1 MSSNSR
7 PPQKSVRQWDGQW
20 IWCKGEA
27 KPYHFYLYARKT
39 FILDDKPTSAQL
51 HITASDRYVLYVNGR
66 YLGRGP
72 ARSDPRRK
80 SYDTYDVA
88 ASLQKGANVIGVR
101 AYHYG
106 MPARGEPRA
115 VTQYFYE
122 APLVGEGWGS
132 WTGGSYSIGERAGL
146 WVQLDITAA
155 SGAKTVV
162 ASDETWRTRPAQ
174 AWNRSVRLI
183 NSLLGS
189 TEVFDANTDPTDW
202 MSLNFDD
209 SDWEPAWEL
218 PTSDLEWFLLEAR
231 ELPMLLERNRFP
243 TAVMEAGELVD
254 LALPGQ
260 IDIPELMG
268 AEPHF
273 PHEYSIIEDVDALL
287 NGDEAAAT
295 FQNQFVEGKGL
306 RAPYILID
314 FGRQVFGFP
323 RVRMRAPRGA
333 MLDMTY
339 GQQIQAGRIPPAV
352 RYGDRYIAREGQQIW
367 EVSEYKQ
374 FRYLQLTVRSNY
386 QPLTIESVS
395 VNEYVYPADER
406 GNVNCSDAMLSNLWR
421 ACVDTTYLHMEDTL
435 VCDAYRERVPWPTG
449 DGGHGLYM
457 LFAAYGDLPL
467 ADRYLRMAPLSGRG
481 DGMLQMVYPPN
492 NPTRG
497 VHPQFQLQWSSRVR
511 DHYLFTGRRWVVEE
525 LYPSV
530 VAQIDW
536 FEPHRDASGLLRDL
550 PLQNTIDWVPND
562 FRGTSFI
569 TNALYVKGLE
579 DAAWLADEMGAA
591 RDAERWRGSAAHIK
605 AALRELH
612 WNEARSLFVDSY
624 REGRASDVTSELTN
638 GFALLYGI
646 ASDEQAS
653 GIAARLAAPE
663 PDLLRASPLWF
674 GYVADGLFARG
685 HAQAALDLTRA
696 RFKTMLEASDAPTM
710 WELWDPFTGGLRITT
725 EAEAAERT
733 TVNLVQPKPLLSLVH
748 TGGTLIGYLLVSRI
762 LGVTPTGPG
771 FETCR
776 IHPQTADLDWARGV
790 VPTPKGNIEVEWSR
804 ADERLNL
811 TVAVPQTINA
821 ELILDWART
830 SGSHLRHNET
840 AIDLGDA
847 QRSSAHG
854 ITVRA
859 DAIQCR
865 LPGGRHTF
873 ELATAP
879 GHGRP

>member
-1 MSSNSR
+1 MSIHAQ
-7 PPQKSVRQWDGQW
+7 PPLKSVRHWDGRW
-20 IWCKGEA
+20 IWCKGKA
-27 KPYHFYLYARKT
+27 KPFHFYMYARKT
-39 FILDDKPTSAQL
+39 FIIDDNPTSAQL
-51 HITASDRYVLYVNGR
+51 HVTASDRYVIYLNGR

-88 ASLQKGANVIGVR
+88 ATLQQGTNVIGVR

-106 MPARGEPRA
+106 MPSRGEPRA

-122 APLVGEGWGS
+122 APLLGEGWGS

-146 WVQLDITAA
+146 WVQLDITTA
-155 SGAKTVV
+155 SGSRIVV
-162 ASDETWRTRPAQ
+162 GSDDTWRLRPAQ

-189 TEVFDANTDPTDW
+189 TEVFDANADPVNWTN
-202 MSLNFDD
+202 LAFDD
-209 SDWEPAWEL
+209 SDWERAWEL
-218 PTSDLEWFLLEAR
+218 PTGDLEWFLLEAR
-231 ELPMLLERNRFP
+231 EIPMLLERNRVP
-243 TAVMEAGELVD
+243 VAVIDAGELVD
-254 LALPGQ
+254 LGLPGQ
-260 IDIPELMG
+260 VDIPELMG

-273 PHEYSIIEDVDALL
+273 PHTYSSMTNVGNLL
-287 NGDEAAAT
+287 NREDSAAT
-295 FQNQFVEGKGL
+295 FQSRFVEGKGL
-306 RAPYILID
+306 RSPYILLD

-323 RVRMRAPRGA
+323 RVRMQAPKGT

-352 RYGDRYIAREGQQIW
+352 RYGDRYIARDGHQTW
-367 EVSEYKQ
+367 EVAEYKQ

-386 QPLTIESVS
+386 QPLTVESVS
-395 VNEYVYPADER
+395 VNEYAYPADER
-406 GNVNCSDAMLSNLWR
+406 GNVDCSDAMLARLWR

-591 RDAERWRGSAAHIK
+591 RDAERWRGTAAHIR

-612 WNEARSLFVDSY
+612 WNDERSLFADAY
-624 REGRASDVTSELTN
+624 RQGRASDVASELTN
-638 GFALLYGI
+638 ALALLYDI
-646 ASDEQAS
+646 ASDSQAS
-653 GIAARLAAPE
+653 AIAARLADPD

-685 HAQAALDLTRA
+685 QAQIAVDLTRA
-696 RFKTMLEASDAPTM
+696 RFTTMLEASDAPTM

-725 EAEAAERT
+725 EAEAAERA

-762 LGVTPTGPG
+762 LGVAPTGPG

-776 IHPQTADLDWARGV
+776 IHPHTADLAWARGV
-790 VPTPKGNIEVEWSR
+790 VPTPKGNIEIAWNR
-804 ADERLNL
+804 AGGRMRL
-811 TVAVPQTINA
+811 TAQVPQTVEA
-821 ELILDWART
+821 ELILDRT
-830 SGSHLRHNET
+830 SPSHTYLRHNET
-840 AIDLGDA
+840 VIDLGDV
-847 QRSSAHG
+847 QRSAALG

-865 LPGGRHTF
+865 LSGGRHTF
-873 ELATAP
+873 EVAAAP
-879 GHGRP
+879 GHSPP